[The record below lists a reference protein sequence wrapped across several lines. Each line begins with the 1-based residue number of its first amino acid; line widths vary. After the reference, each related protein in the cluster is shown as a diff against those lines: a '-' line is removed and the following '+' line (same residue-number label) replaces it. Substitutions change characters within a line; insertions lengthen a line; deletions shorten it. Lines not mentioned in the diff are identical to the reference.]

1 MKHISVLLQES
12 ISSLNL
18 KENSIVVDATLGYG
32 GHSSNI
38 LERVNK
44 GYLFAF
50 DQDSEAIRY
59 STDRLNK
66 IGTNFT
72 IIKSNFVNMKE
83 ELNKRDI
90 NKVDAVLFDLG
101 VSSPQ
106 LDDESR
112 GFSFHN
118 DARLDMRM
126 DREQKLSAYEVVNE
140 YSEQDLSRI
149 FYKYGEDKFSKS
161 IARKIVEYRKNKPIE
176 TTLELVEVIKSGVPM
191 KYRINKHPA
200 RQIFQAIRI
209 EVNHELDVIE
219 PALSQALELL
229 RVGGRVAVITFHSLE
244 DRLVKNYFKEKTKVD
259 DKVKGM
265 PNIPDTVKKELQ
277 SLPVIPDEYLPDFK
291 LVVNKAIIPS
301 EEEIENN
308 PRARSSKLRVIERIK

>member
-126 DREQKLSAYEVVNE
+126 DRDQKLSAYEVVNE

-149 FYKYGEDKFSKS
+149 FYKYGEDKFSRN
-161 IARKIVEYRKNKPIE
+161 IAKKIVEYRKTKPIE
-176 TTLELVEVIKSGVPM
+176 TTLELVEIIKTAVPM
-191 KYRINKHPA
+191 KFRKEKHPA

-219 PALSQALELL
+219 PALNQALSMLN
-229 RVGGRVAVITFHSLE
+229 VGGRIAVITFHSLE
-244 DRLVKNYFKEKTKVD
+244 DRLVKNIFKNKCLVD
-259 DKVKGM
+259 PKLQGM
-265 PNIPDTVKKELQ
+265 PNIPN
-277 SLPVIPDEYLPDFK
+277 EYLPDFK
-291 LVVNKAIIPS
+291 LVANKAIEPT
-301 EEEIENN
+301 EEELINN

>member
-59 STDRLNK
+59 STNRLNK

-229 RVGGRVAVITFHSLE
+229 NVGGRVAVITFHSLE

-265 PNIPDTVKKELQ
+265 PN
-277 SLPVIPDEYLPDFK
+277 IPDEYLPDFK

>member
-265 PNIPDTVKKELQ
+265 PNIPD
-277 SLPVIPDEYLPDFK
+277 EYLPDFK

-301 EEEIENN
+301 
-308 PRARSSKLRVIERIK
+308 

>member
-126 DREQKLSAYEVVNE
+126 DRDQKLSAYEVVNE

-161 IARKIVEYRKNKPIE
+161 IARKIVEYRKYKPIE

-229 RVGGRVAVITFHSLE
+229 NVGGRVAVITFHSLE

-265 PNIPDTVKKELQ
+265 PNIPD
-277 SLPVIPDEYLPDFK
+277 EYLPDFK

-301 EEEIENN
+301 DEEIENN